1 MDSFYICSVLLNYYT
16 NNLKYMNTKMIEVT
30 GLSFSYGS
38 RKSKVLDDFS
48 MSLGKGSVYGLLGK
62 NGTGKS
68 TLLYLM
74 AGLLRPQ
81 SGRVLYQGADVTK
94 RSPSTLQDMFLV
106 PEEFALPYVSLK
118 QYVKLNAPF
127 YPKFSDELLK
137 ACLRDFDMN
146 EDIHLGELSMGQKKK
161 AFMCFALATNTSL
174 LMMDEPS
181 NGLDIPSKSQFRKV
195 IASGMTDDKAVII
208 STHQVRDID
217 SLLDHVLIMDGSRL
231 LLNEPV
237 THICDRLY
245 FAEQG
250 VSEPTDDAL
259 YVQPSVLGNSVILP
273 NTHHEDS
280 KLNLEVLFNALLAER
295 EKMQQM
301 FNR

>member
-1 MDSFYICSVLLNYYT
+1 MS
-16 NNLKYMNTKMIEVT
+16 TKMIKVED
-30 GLSFSYGS
+30 LSFSYGR
-38 RKSKVLDDFS
+38 RKTKVLDGFS
-48 MSLGKGSVYGLLGK
+48 MSLNKGSVYGLLGK

-81 SGRVLYQGADVTK
+81 TGKVYYKGVDVTLRK
-94 RSPSTLQDMFLV
+94 PTTLQDMFLV
-106 PEEFALPYVSLK
+106 PEEFALPNVSMK

-127 YPKFSDELLK
+127 YPHFSDELLK

-217 SLLDHVLIMDGSRL
+217 SLLDHVLIMDGSEL
-231 LLNEPV
+231 LLNESV
-237 THICDRLY
+237 ATICEKLY

-250 VSEPTDDAL
+250 MSEPTDGAL
-259 YVQPSVLGNSVILP
+259 YVQPSVQGNSVILP
-273 NTHHEDS
+273 NESYEES
-280 KLNLEVLFNALLAER
+280 KMNLEVLFNAMLAER
-295 EKMQQM
+295 VKMQAM